1 PLIVAAL
8 QTAGPLGA
16 FNYIFNAF
24 WHVLPHQSYTLIL
37 DNFMLCTTVI
47 RTCSSLLHIYSYSYR
62 CGNVQISQNLTLC
75 VGIFHSSASTRRPCL
90 NFNYLH
96 YLHLH
101 CHEHAGQCSTSLTR

>member
-62 CGNVQISQNLTLC
+62 CGNVQISQNLACFNASRQDVCIQHDMLYRLLMIM
-75 VGIFHSSASTRRPCL
+75 GFFHQLKCRQNQKQTR
-90 NFNYLH
+90 
-96 YLHLH
+96 
-101 CHEHAGQCSTSLTR
+101 